1 MSLGCGSGRMG
12 TEDEIEYVIINVYLR
27 ESNDFIIPGNQFR
40 SLEED
45 EVVFLDSVRERQM
58 QEERERKKREGE
70 ELKQFRE

>member
-1 MSLGCGSGRMG
+1 MG